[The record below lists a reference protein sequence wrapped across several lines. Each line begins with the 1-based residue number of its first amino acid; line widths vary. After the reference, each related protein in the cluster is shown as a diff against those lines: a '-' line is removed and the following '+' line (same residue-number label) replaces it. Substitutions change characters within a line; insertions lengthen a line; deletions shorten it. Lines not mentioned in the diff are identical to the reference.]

1 MAITAETRAD
11 IISLVV
17 GMFDAAPST
26 NLLNDFV
33 NAIAIGQSLEVT
45 ASGLAE
51 SAEFKSIYADW
62 LTNEEFAAK
71 FVSNILVE
79 ASADTVAEAEAFVTG
94 QLNAG
99 ADRGEVI
106 LSAVEA
112 LSAVSADDANY
123 GASAQAHANKV
134 AVATYYSVDMG
145 GNANDLASLQAVL
158 QNVDQN
164 SDVSSSSAIEELI
177 NGAEA
182 PSDSVIE
189 LTSGT
194 DRLTGTSESDTFE
207 ALLAQNSMFGG
218 VSNTLSS
225 ADKLDGQGGSD
236 SLHAEIINEFVGV
249 DNDAA
254 DIDVQPKT
262 EEIENITFEARDF
275 AGGAGATVTVD
286 AKYMTDVSSIG
297 SKFSDGDLVIENL
310 TTLTASGQIRNT
322 EDITIVMDHTDN
334 FNSDMDASDLTVYF
348 DEDYLISGQIGS
360 SSSIDYRV
368 FNQDAY
374 DLIEEGKD
382 GVELLDGVTF
392 ERLNFELNG
401 VTYELAPLIGSDDDT
416 TGTAIRTHEQL
427 VDAMNAAI
435 EQLGLSDKVTAVIGG
450 TFTEET
456 AQGSAGSS
464 RTAPIVRL
472 QGVEGEEL
480 TASENLVYLAPSD
493 QNPTTEDGTL
503 VQNSNRYDRAEVSS
517 TEVQDKPITVN
528 VELEKVGRDGEGGN
542 LIIGGKD
549 QNLNG
554 DTDTDQADG
563 ISVFNID
570 VNGTNDQPSNLGFV
584 SSTNQALTTVN
595 IANGDTWDGADLVIR
610 DAFNGATAN
619 TANESNVETVNANS
633 FSGDLTI
640 GNVTAMTNVDTFTA
654 TGGGAI
660 NVTADITGTEKGTF
674 SYTTGGAGDTVMV
687 DLDGDAVDQTGTSF
701 AVSTGAGNDSVTI
714 EMDSIDL
721 ATAPDVSFQTMDA
734 LDNLTV
740 STGAGDDT
748 VRLDAYG
755 TFQID
760 AAGGSD
766 FVIID
771 GTDENGNATT
781 GMWTFGQDTGAQDFG
796 SRVLYQAT
804 LTLTFAGFEQTVTI
818 NTTSADNFVAT
829 QLTINEAIKEAIS
842 QNPELTRLLA
852 VEDDQISATATGSD
866 TSSTGTQELVV
877 RSTVGGLNDLQVSI
891 NQPQVVENNATTGQV
906 SLEGADTT
914 ALRQG
919 IIDTTALD
927 SDDVNNI
934 TEATDGAN
942 FGGQVFHGNI
952 GADGVVGATA
962 YSAFSDGGS
971 SDDTAAINFS
981 IVDMGAGANDLV
993 AFHSNDNSANVLKI
1007 NEAFGK
1013 VSVVNFHDV
1022 SPNDVTTV
1030 AEVGNHAIDFTAYL
1044 NNQIDPSSNGTNVQ
1058 SVQNIAV
1065 TLNNTDVSL
1074 AGSAAGNST
1083 AEANSVNM
1091 LSHNGSG
1098 FSTLTAADLVGAL
1111 NGTSTATVGGIVS
1124 TTLSA
1129 ATTTTN
1135 LVGSVQ
1141 NHIVMV
1147 ENATNLGEYK
1157 VFFLTSTISSGT
1169 TNGLFDTASAVELG
1183 TLDFGASINFQLVGS
1198 TDWTTLIKELT
1209 YAADTGEDLPSYD
1222 LAASAADVDEGSSV
1236 TFTLSTENVA
1246 EGDTFDYTITGVDAA
1261 DVDGDLTGT
1270 ATIGADGTATVTV
1283 ALAADLTEEGEE
1295 TLTLSV
1301 AGQSASV
1308 TVNDT
1313 SVPGSATEVTLNAG
1327 TTETTTADA
1336 AEDEIFVLDVTA
1348 AEGLDDNTVLT
1359 ISDFDVT
1366 ADKLKLDVDAAAPGE
1381 TTVQALVDAGE
1392 IVSAQADPFA
1402 DAVVINFGTDNNGD
1416 GIFLTVT
1423 GTQDASAIEVT
1434 AL

>member
-33 NAIAIGQSLEVT
+33 HATEIGQSLEVT

-106 LSAVEA
+106 LSAVQA
-112 LSAVSADDANY
+112 LSAVSADDANW
-123 GASAQAHANKV
+123 GASAQTLSNKV

-164 SDVSSSSAIEELI
+164 SDVSTGAAIEELI
-177 NGAEA
+177 NGA
-182 PSDSVIE
+182 DTSVDGAIE

-194 DRLTGTSESDTFE
+194 DRMTGTAESDTFE
-207 ALLAQNSMFGG
+207 AFLAQNSMAGG

-225 ADKLDGQGGSD
+225 ADRLDGQGGTD

-286 AKYMTDVSSIG
+286 AKYMTDVVKIG
-297 SKFSDGDLVIENL
+297 SKQSDGDLVIENL
-310 TTLTASGQIRNT
+310 TTLTSSGNLADARNT
-322 EDITIVMDHTDN
+322 ADLTIVMDHTDN
-334 FNSDMDASDLTVYF
+334 VNSDGDASDLTVYF
-348 DEDYLISGQIGS
+348 DEDYLLNDSRSTGS
-360 SSSIDYRV
+360 SLTINMINTLNNRLAEDGGTASLIEGFETVTFTVGETLISVDVKDLELSEVQGAIETALTDAGITTVTVETYLEPAFFATNIYYEDTGTTFSAGSRAGADYTAFRLT
-368 FNQDAY
+368 NSGSE
-374 DLIEEGKD
+374 DLIEGDFTLAD
-382 GVELLDGVTF
+382 GASDGSLAYSQDDRASSVVDDPISIQVEL
-392 ERLNFELNG
+392 N
-401 VTYELAPLIGSDDDT
+401 
-416 TGTAIRTHEQL
+416 
-427 VDAMNAAI
+427 
-435 EQLGLSDKVTAVIGG
+435 
-450 TFTEET
+450 
-456 AQGSAGSS
+456 
-464 RTAPIVRL
+464 
-472 QGVEGEEL
+472 
-480 TASENLVYLAPSD
+480 
-493 QNPTTEDGTL
+493 
-503 VQNSNRYDRAEVSS
+503 
-517 TEVQDKPITVN
+517 
-528 VELEKVGRDGEGGN
+528 KVGRDGEGGN
-542 LIIGGKD
+542 LVIGGKD
-549 QNLNG
+549 QNTLS
-554 DTDTDQADG
+554 DSETDQADG
-563 ISVFNID
+563 IAVFNID
-570 VNGTNDQPSNLGFV
+570 VNGTVDQPSNLGYI
-584 SSTNQALTTVN
+584 SSTDQALNTVN
-595 IANGDTWDGADLVIR
+595 ITNGDDWDGAALVVR
-610 DAFNGATAN
+610 DAFNGGAGNAN
-619 TANESNVETVNANS
+619 WTNNTNVETVNANS

-640 GNVTAMTNVDTFTA
+640 GSSTAMMNVDTFTA

-660 NVTADITGTEKGTF
+660 NVTADIDGTEKGTF
-674 SYTTGGAGDTVMV
+674 NYTTGGAGDTVMV

-701 AVSTGAGNDSVTI
+701 AVSTGGGNDSVTI

-721 ATAPDVSFQTMDA
+721 ATAPDVSFQTMAA

-740 STGAGDDT
+740 STGSGDDM

-760 AAGGSD
+760 AASGDD

-818 NTTSADNFVAT
+818 NTTASDNFVAT
-829 QLTINEAIKEAIS
+829 QLTINEAIKDAIS
-842 QNPELTRLLA
+842 QNPELSRLLA
-852 VEDDQISATATGSD
+852 VESDQASAATAADSD

-891 NQPQVVENNATTGQV
+891 NQPQVVENNATAGQV

-952 GADGVVGATA
+952 GSDGVVGAVA

-981 IVDMGAGANDLV
+981 VVDMGSGTNDLV
-993 AFHSNDNSANVLKI
+993 AFHSNDSSANVLKI
-1007 NEAFGK
+1007 DESFGK

-1044 NNQIDPSSNGTNVQ
+1044 NNQIDPSANDGNAQ

-1074 AGSAAGNST
+1074 AGSVAGNAT
-1083 AEANSVNM
+1083 AEANSVSM
-1091 LSHNGSG
+1091 LSHSGAG
-1098 FSTLTAADLVGAL
+1098 FSTMSAADLVGAL

-1129 ATTTTN
+1129 ATSTTN

-1169 TNGLFDTASAVELG
+1169 TNGLFDSASAVELG
-1183 TLDFGASINFQLVGS
+1183 TLDFGASINFNLVGS
-1198 TDWTTLIKELT
+1198 TDWATEIANLTKEADGQDVTPVPTYTLSSSAT
-1209 YAADTGEDLPSYD
+1209 AA
-1222 LAASAADVDEGSSV
+1222 DEGSTV
-1236 TFTLSTENVA
+1236 TFTLNTENVA
-1246 EGDTFDYTITGVDAA
+1246 DGDYAYTISGVDAA
-1261 DVDGDLTGT
+1261 DTTTALTGNMT
-1270 ATIGADGTATVTV
+1270 VTNGVATLDVALNADGS
-1283 ALAADLTEEGEE
+1283 TEGAE
-1295 TLTLSV
+1295 TLTLTV
-1301 AGQSASV
+1301 AGQTANV

-1313 SVPGSATEVTLNAG
+1313 SVDGAVSTINLNAG
-1327 TTETTTADA
+1327 AEETTTATDA
-1336 AEDEIFVLDVTA
+1336 EEVFVLDVTA
-1348 AEGLDDNTVLT
+1348 AEALDDNTILT
-1359 ISDFDVT
+1359 ISGFDVT
-1366 ADKLKLDVDAAAPGE
+1366 EDKLQLDVDATTPGD
-1381 TTVQALVDAGE
+1381 TTVADLLAAGE
-1392 IVSAQADPFA
+1392 IAGA
-1402 DAVVINFGTDNNGD
+1402 DANPFNDSVVINFGPDNNGD
-1416 GIFLTVT
+1416 AIILEVV
-1423 GTQDASAIEVT
+1423 GTQDASLIEVA